1 LARILKNQSRGL
13 KSDVE
18 QPANVAAIER
28 TSMERAMTTTKTKE
42 TAALATSFGA
52 RPGGAKAI
60 ATGLAGALA
69 AGGRA
74 YLSGVF
80 ALGRSV
86 GGFGREIAA
95 EAGRHVR
102 ATIEARSLSEV
113 AELQA
118 AWVQHRVETS
128 TAHAKE
134 FADLAHARTMDV
146 IAPFAALLKQ
156 D

>member
-1 LARILKNQSRGL
+1 
-13 KSDVE
+13 
-18 QPANVAAIER
+18 
-28 TSMERAMTTTKTKE
+28 MTTTKTEK
-42 TAALATSFGA
+42 TAAPATSLGA
-52 RPGGAKAI
+52 RLGGAKEI
-60 ATGLAGALA
+60 ATELSGALT

-74 YLSGVF
+74 YVTGVF
-80 ALGRSV
+80 ELGQTL

-95 EAGRHVR
+95 EAGRHVG
-102 ATIEARSLSEV
+102 ATFEARSLREV

-146 IAPFAALLKQ
+146 VAPFAALLKQ
-156 D
+156 KAA

>member
-1 LARILKNQSRGL
+1 MSTPKTEGTTAS
-13 KSDVE
+13 
-18 QPANVAAIER
+18 AN
-28 TSMERAMTTTKTKE
+28 S
-42 TAALATSFGA
+42 LGA
-52 RPGGAKAI
+52 RLGGAKGI
-60 ATGLAGALA
+60 ATELSGALT

-74 YLSGVF
+74 YVDGVLE
-80 ALGRSV
+80 LGRTL

-95 EAGRHVR
+95 EAGQHVR
-102 ATIEARSLSEV
+102 ATIEARSLREA

-134 FADLAHARTMDV
+134 IADLAHTKTMDV

-156 D
+156 DKAA

>member
-1 LARILKNQSRGL
+1 
-13 KSDVE
+13 
-18 QPANVAAIER
+18 
-28 TSMERAMTTTKTKE
+28 MTTMKTKGT
-42 TAALATSFGA
+42 TAPATSLGA
-52 RPGGAKAI
+52 RLGGAKEI
-60 ATGLAGALA
+60 ATELPGALT

-74 YLSGVF
+74 YVNGVF
-80 ALGRSV
+80 DLGQTL
-86 GGFGREIAA
+86 GDFGREIAA

-102 ATIEARSLSEV
+102 ATIEARSLREV

-134 FADLAHARTMDV
+134 FADLAHTKTMDV

-156 D
+156 DKAA